1 MSGPCDCV
9 TGMVTLP
16 FPFSCYDREVVENQK
31 TAGLECPR
39 GGYWIEMQDGL
50 GACEKVS
57 RVEYSGRSVNDVL
70 W

>member
-1 MSGPCDCV
+1 
-9 TGMVTLP
+9 MVTLP
-16 FPFSCYDREVVENQK
+16 FPFSCYGRGVAESQEN
-31 TAGLECPR
+31 AGLGCPR
-39 GGYWIEMQDGL
+39 GGCWIEMQDEL